1 MNVLLIGGSSRMID
15 AVIDKLNKGK
25 HRIFLLTGRRD
36 RQFSYKHV
44 FERYDYPY
52 EDESV
57 KDIFESVKPDM
68 VVFMGHLGIMTDHA
82 DKIIHIG
89 TGHRRAPWRTEHR
102 ARPDPLPFCIVQQFS
117 PESLRQ
123 FQHSSLAGIVV
134 CKFHRRRSM
143 LFWHIFQKKA
153 EGRHLCAATGES

>member
-68 VVFMGHLGIMTDHA
+68 VVFMGAYDTNFDWHRETGVGALYCVA
-82 DKIIHIG
+82 D
-89 TGHRRAPWRTEHR
+89 EHT
-102 ARPDPLPFCIVQQFS
+102 FY
-117 PESLRQ
+117 
-123 FQHSSLAGIVV
+123 
-134 CKFHRRRSM
+134 
-143 LFWHIFQKKA
+143 LFY
-153 EGRHLCAATGES
+153 GM